1 MEKAPGGV
9 SLTHAEDVV
18 RHPVCFLLLLDRQ
31 SQLQTPH
38 FLCFSAAI
46 FPTAQVHS
54 LVLCLLA
61 PGPSVY
67 AVLK

>member
-1 MEKAPGGV
+1 MKRAPGGV
-9 SLTHAEDVV
+9 NLTHAEDVV
-18 RHPVCFLLLLDRQ
+18 CHLVHFLLVLDGQ
-31 SQLQTPH
+31 SQLQTTL

-54 LVLCLLA
+54 LLLCLWV

-67 AVLK
+67 AVL